1 MRRDVKSPAI
11 AALACLAGLAMLLV
25 TAYAIAPFPSA
36 DATALNGL
44 EALQGPVATP
54 VLTMVAHTGDPIPLA
69 LMLAAIVAV
78 GFRLGR
84 RRQAFAAA
92 GAVIGANVAT
102 QILKILL
109 AHPRFHPVLGVN
121 QLAATAFPSGHATAA
136 MSIALAAVIVCP
148 AKLRPR
154 VAPVAALYA
163 LAVATSILVL
173 GWHFPSDVLGG
184 FMVAAVFA
192 FGAVAAARQLADRD
206 GARSGP
212 LTARVALPPPSFLLA
227 GMAIVATVAVARHG
241 DLVQFARDHTSAAAA
256 LAAVTAACGVLLVGA
271 SRFADR

>member
-1 MRRDVKSPAI
+1 
-11 AALACLAGLAMLLV
+11 
-25 TAYAIAPFPSA
+25 
-36 DATALNGL
+36 
-44 EALQGPVATP
+44 
-54 VLTMVAHTGDPIPLA
+54 
-69 LMLAAIVAV
+69 
-78 GFRLGR
+78 
-84 RRQAFAAA
+84 
-92 GAVIGANVAT
+92 VIGANVAT